1 MLIDTDDEALLG
13 LLHNNTTRN
22 EAFKQVLN
30 KYQKKIYFF
39 LRKAGLEHEA
49 ADELIQDVFLKFWK
63 LTTAKQESGTI
74 LIKLY
79 RLSAERLNKS
89 HLAGLKGITQQER
102 IIVLLKTQ
110 EEFDFQETA
119 QITNIPVKEVRD
131 LFKTGISK
139 ITDQL

>member
-1 MLIDTDDEALLG
+1 MLIDTDDETLLG

-30 KYQKKIYFF
+30 KYQEEIYFF

-49 ADELIQDVFLKFWK
+49 ADELLQDVFLKFWK
-63 LTTAKQESGTI
+63 LTKAEQESGTI
-74 LIKLY
+74 IIKLY
-79 RLSAERLNKS
+79 RLSAEGLNKS
-89 HLAGLKGITQQER
+89 HLAGLKDITQQER

-110 EEFDFQETA
+110 EEFDFQEIA
-119 QITNIPVKEVRD
+119 QITNLPVNEVRN

-139 ITDQL
+139 

>member
-13 LLHNNTTRN
+13 LLHNDTTRN

-30 KYQKKIYFF
+30 KYQEKIYFF